1 MTGLERAY
9 QLLSCTIQGMPRFQS
24 LASGDSIAAQLRLS
38 AAQLRLSVAQLELEG
53 ARSRTQNP
61 AVKIGMYA

>member
-1 MTGLERAY
+1 
-9 QLLSCTIQGMPRFQS
+9 MPRFQS
-24 LASGDSIAAQLRLS
+24 LASGDSIAAQLRLSAAQLRLS